1 MLKVLELFGGIGAC
15 SKALER
21 LGIDFEIADYVEID
35 KYAVKSFNAIHSTN
49 FEPQD
54 ITTWDKD
61 IKVDLV
67 MHGSPCQDFSLA
79 GLQAG
84 GDEGSGTRSSL
95 MYETIRIVKKL
106 KPKYVIWENVKNLLS
121 KKHRHNFDSY
131 LEIMESLGY
140 KNYYQVLNAKDYGIP
155 QNRERVFTIS
165 IRNDI
170 DKEFIFPEKQELK
183 LKLKDMLE
191 DNVDEKYYLSDKMKN
206 YILDINDIQKGTKWE
221 GRADNDTLNSNV
233 AHTLSVRGA
242 GGFQRA
248 GVSNFII
255 DNEEKEINVKD
266 IKQKYKNVIN
276 EPRVLGGIG
285 EKKSNG
291 GTQWY
296 QQDRI
301 YDNNVGLSLSTTAQP
316 YYPDKQLRIRKLTP
330 CETWKLMGFD
340 KSDFEKA
347 SKVNSNAQLYKQ
359 AGNSIVV
366 NVLEAILKNLLK
378 EN

>member
-1 MLKVLELFGGIGAC
+1 MSKLKLLELFGGIGAC
-15 SKALER
+15 SKALEK
-21 LGIDFEIADYVEID
+21 LGIDYEIADYVEID
-35 KYAVKSFNAIHSTN
+35 KYAVKSFNAIHNTN

-54 ITTWDKD
+54 ITQWDKD
-61 IKVDLV
+61 IEVDLI

-165 IRNDI
+165 II
-170 DKEFIFPEKQELK
+170 DRQYYKQGSYWFPQKQELK

-191 DNVDEKYYLSDKMKN
+191 DEVDEKYYLSDKMINFFYKN
-206 YILDINDIQKGTKWE
+206 EQIQKEKGN
-221 GRADNDTLNSNV
+221 GFRFDASDGNV
-233 AHTLSVRGA
+233 IAKTITT
-242 GGFQRA
+242 RA
-248 GVSNFII
+248 GSRMDDNFII
-255 DNEEKEINVKD
+255 GHIEPWHQRGYVYNENYVSPTICATD
-266 IKQKYKNVIN
+266 YKT
-276 EPRVLGGIG
+276 PKL
-285 EKKSNG
+285 
-291 GTQWY
+291 
-296 QQDRI
+296 
-301 YDNNVGLSLSTTAQP
+301 VGLNYAN
-316 YYPDKQLRIRKLTP
+316 KIRKLTP
-330 CETWKLMGFD
+330 KECWRLMGFD
-340 KSDFEKA
+340 DEDYEKA

-366 NVLEAILKNLLK
+366 NVLMAIFNELLK
-378 EN
+378 KEGE